1 MKNNRHLY
9 KQLLVIG
16 VPITLQCIM
25 QSLLPIID
33 ELMVGQFGD
42 NAISSITAG
51 NRIYNIFYFIVLAL
65 AGATSIY
72 VTQFWG
78 NKKSENIPKAFK
90 LPFIIGFITLAV
102 YLGIAFLLPT
112 QSVNLFSN
120 DAEIIAN
127 AAEIQKI
134 YALSAIP
141 VLFSNMFATLLRS
154 TKQVKAPMFCGI
166 FSVVLNTVLNYILI
180 FGFYAIPSM
189 TIYGAAWATLIAR
202 VVEALLLAGY
212 IYIVKRNIS
221 FNLFKIL
228 TAKVDKEFK
237 KVYYN
242 SMLPLLTL
250 NILFVVADTVYS
262 AIYGQM
268 SSADLAA
275 ASIMFPIQSF
285 SIGLFNGMASAT
297 AIILGNELGKENFD
311 TAILYSKKII
321 RITTLLCLCV
331 SVLLACFSFTYVSLF
346 EVSDEVM
353 HSATL
358 LIMVSAAYLTVK
370 VLNMVTCQ
378 GIIQSGGD
386 TKYILFLDIVGPW
399 GVGIPMALLGT
410 YVLHFPIYIVFAML
424 SIEEVVRLVL
434 ALIKVNKHQW
444 ATNIVSDL
452 KV

>member
-1 MKNNRHLY
+1 MKKNQRLY
-9 KQLLVIG
+9 KQLFIIG
-16 VPITLQCIM
+16 LPITLQCIM

-42 NAISSITAG
+42 IAISSITAG
-51 NRIYNIFYFIVLAL
+51 NRIYNIYYYIVLAL

-78 NKKSENIPKAFK
+78 NNKSENIPKAFK
-90 LPFIIGFITLAV
+90 IPFIIGFISLGV

-112 QSVNLFSN
+112 QSVSLFSS
-120 DAEIIAN
+120 ESKIIENGAVVQ
-127 AAEIQKI
+127 EI

-141 VLFSNMFATLLRS
+141 VLFSNMFATQLRS
-154 TKQVKAPMFCGI
+154 TKQVKAPMVCGI
-166 FSVVLNTVLNYILI
+166 VSVVLNTALNYVLI
-180 FGFYAIPSM
+180 FGFYCIPSM
-189 TIYGAAWATLIAR
+189 GIYGAALATLIAR
-202 VVEALLLAGY
+202 TIEALLLAIY
-212 IYIVKRNIS
+212 IYIIKRNIT

-228 TAKVDKEFK
+228 SCKVDKEFK
-237 KVYYN
+237 KAYYN

-250 NILFVVADTVYS
+250 NILFIVADTVYS

-268 SSADLAA
+268 SAADLAA
-275 ASIMFPIQSF
+275 ASIMFPIQNF

-311 TAILYSKKII
+311 TAIDYSKKII
-321 RITTLLCLCV
+321 GITTVLSIV
-331 SVLLACFSFTYVSLF
+331 ISILLACFSYTYVSLYNVSE
-346 EVSDEVM
+346 EVQKC
-353 HSATL
+353 ATIL
-358 LIMVSAAYLTVK
+358 VIVSAVYLTVK

-386 TKYILFLDIVGPW
+386 TKYILFLDIIGPW
-399 GVGIPMALLGT
+399 CVGIPMALLGT
-410 YVLHFPIYIVFAML
+410 YVLHLPIYWVFAML

-444 ATNIVSDL
+444 ATNLVSDM